1 MVIFHFSYS
10 TKEFADELI
19 DALKKSLSNIP
30 GLVMEESTE
39 ETQQEGTLIPEVE
52 SEAPVVAED
61 GSETFD
67 INEIINISHDEEN
80 QVIFVNIGK
89 SESEETDLFI
99 ECAQMMH
106 TETTGYLDTE
116 EVTETTSLEEELEQT
131 EQSIPDLSESD
142 TEVSSDVNE
151 TIDQA
156 METGEVPS
164 PEPAEAEEAKL
175 EDNHIS

>member
-1 MVIFHFSYS
+1 MCS
-10 TKEFADELI
+10 D
-19 DALKKSLSNIP
+19 DAS
-30 GLVMEESTE
+30 
-39 ETQQEGTLIPEVE
+39 
-52 SEAPVVAED
+52 
-61 GSETFD
+61 
-67 INEIINISHDEEN
+67 
-80 QVIFVNIGK
+80 
-89 SESEETDLFI
+89 
-99 ECAQMMH
+99 
-106 TETTGYLDTE
+106 ETTGYLDTE

>member
-10 TKEFADELI
+10 TKEFADELL

-30 GLVMEESTE
+30 GLVMEEPTE
-39 ETQQEGTLIPEVE
+39 EAQQEGVLTPEVE
-52 SEAPVVAED
+52 SEAAVAKD

-67 INEIINISHDEEN
+67 INEIINIAHDEEN

-99 ECAQMMH
+99 ECAQMIP

-116 EVTETTSLEEELEQT
+116 EVTETPSLEEELEQT
-131 EQSIPDLSESD
+131 EQSIPDLSEAD

-164 PEPAEAEEAKL
+164 PEPAEVEEAKP